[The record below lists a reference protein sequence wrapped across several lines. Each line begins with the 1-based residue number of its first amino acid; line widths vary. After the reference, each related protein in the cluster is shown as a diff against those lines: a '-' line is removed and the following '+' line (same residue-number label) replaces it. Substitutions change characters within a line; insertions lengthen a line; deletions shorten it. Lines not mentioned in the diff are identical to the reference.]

1 MGDSLTHN
9 YNLFDKTHEDFFIAA
24 PYPMALWFLDN
35 WWRLCFE
42 PTPDEPTTDWRRSH
56 MLSAAG
62 YGYSWPTIGFQS
74 DSQNITVTSIP
85 TPGSFTNACTH
96 TIPRPTFARAVC
108 TFVEDCLHYAAD
120 ADLEA
125 SYATVQHEQTD
136 EEVSLYRTLEALQG
150 FDAGYGNEDRLQFLV
165 RTAKVYDPETIRE
178 LSRFLYD
185 CPELEDEMQAV
196 KKGILGC
203 KIDIGSLDMNAVQID
218 ATAKPWEVGFSLA
231 RQVRC
236 QWNLNGPVTNEALC
250 ERVSLRAEEFD
261 CADRD
266 SAVGFGARMSDAVF
280 SLKFAKRSRT
290 SSRFMFTRGI
300 CDAIVAEKASPI
312 FSP

>member
-1 MGDSLTHN
+1 M
-9 YNLFDKTHEDFFIAA
+9 
-24 PYPMALWFLDN
+24 P
-35 WWRLCFE
+35 
-42 PTPDEPTTDWRRSH
+42 
-56 MLSAAG
+56 
-62 YGYSWPTIGFQS
+62 
-74 DSQNITVTSIP
+74 
-85 TPGSFTNACTH
+85 
-96 TIPRPTFARAVC
+96 RAVC

-125 SYATVQHEQTD
+125 SYATVRHEQTD
-136 EEVSLYRTLEALQG
+136 AEVSLYRTLEALQG

-250 ERVSLRAEEFD
+250 ERVSLRAEELD

-300 CDAIVAEKASPI
+300 CDAIVSRKGFSNFLAITPSKTARRKIQRAFAAELLCPIDDIVQETNNVSDKDAIDYLAEKYAVSTRVVESQLSTHGYGQLP
-312 FSP
+312 SVA